1 MRQLKIDVLSALV
14 VTDKLEF
21 GGECGLATAIEI
33 PLARIEIVPGVPS
46 KSA

>member
-21 GGECGLATAIEI
+21 GEASGERKINPGGVRTLA
-33 PLARIEIVPGVPS
+33 GG
-46 KSA
+46 KSALALDP